1 MISTRT
7 FRWIYVGLWT
17 LRICFAL
24 LGTGYIHPDE
34 HMQNGEVTSGDLMP
48 YHTIRTWEW
57 SAVLPVRSIVPAF
70 ATTGIP
76 VWFAKVLS
84 SEKFC
89 AGTVMYLMKLK
100 TLLDYSL
107 MSLVPTPSA
116 RRPGLLLLASS
127 HVMNTFQVRPF
138 SNSIEAVLIS
148 LSLLF
153 LRKMRSVKILDKSY
167 YVHLLAITFVT
178 GIFTRPTFLIFGA
191 PIAFQ
196 VALGTWL
203 RLVVPPLFT
212 AAGTCTAFLVADTLY
227 FRGTLDDIVVTPF
240 NFLMYNFA
248 SQNLAEHGLHPRWL
262 HVFVNLPMLFG
273 PWITWLAVRAIVD
286 SASLFNKKN
295 DKSFE
300 VDVLRPTIIQMII
313 LSLSVLSVQPHQ
325 EPRFLVPLLLPIIV
339 LIANTGQL
347 AHVGKAFWVSCS
359 IFNFVLAVLFGILHQ
374 GGVVPSLFHLHPLV
388 ANASLGTRTNIIY
401 WKTYMPPLHLLGV
414 NERDVA
420 TGLVSFVDLAGAS
433 QDDFAASLSA
443 DDYDRTFLV
452 TPVAMRYTLPPA
464 ITGCMELNQTIF
476 PHLDLDHISESID
489 AGVLDGLRLGLYTLS
504 RNCVFV

>member
-1 MISTRT
+1 MISRRK
-7 FRWIYVGLWT
+7 FNWIYVGLWT

-57 SAVLPVRSIVPAF
+57 STALPVRSIVPAF

-76 VWFAKVLS
+76 LWFAKFFI
-84 SEKFC
+84 EKHLTQ
-89 AGTVMYLMKLK
+89 GVHPI
-100 TLLDYSL
+100 LLFRLERSAFLVISGLIDYSL
-107 MSLVPTPSA
+107 
-116 RRPGLLLLASS
+116 
-127 HVMNTFQVRPF
+127 VRPF
-138 SNSIEAVLIS
+138 SNSIEAVLVA

-153 LRKMRSVKILDKSY
+153 LRKISRVTMLHKSY
-167 YVHLLAITFVT
+167 YLHLLAITFVA

-191 PIAFQ
+191 PIAYQ
-196 VALGTWL
+196 VALVTLTHARTAIRWL

-212 AAGTCTAFLVADTLY
+212 AVGVCAAFLVADTLY
-227 FRGTLDDIVVTPF
+227 FRGTPNGLVVTPF

-273 PWITWLAVRAIVD
+273 PWVTWLVVRVIVD
-286 SASLFNKKN
+286 SAILSNERN
-295 DKSFE
+295 GKSFE
-300 VDVLRPTIIQMII
+300 VDVLRSTIIQMII
-313 LSLSVLSVQPHQ
+313 LSLTVLSLQPHQ

-339 LIANTGQL
+339 LVANTGRL

-374 GGVVPSLFHLHPLV
+374 GGVVPSLFHLHSLV
-388 ANASLGTRTNIIY
+388 ADPSLGTRTNIIY

-414 NERDVA
+414 NDRDVV
-420 TGLVSFVDLAGAS
+420 TGSVSFIDLAGAS
-433 QDDFAASLSA
+433 RDDFAASL
-443 DDYDRTFLV
+443 DTGNYDRTFVV
-452 TPVAMRYTLPPA
+452 TPVAMRYTLPPT
-464 ITGCMELNQTIF
+464 ITSCMELNRTIF
-476 PHLDLDHISESID
+476 PHLDLDHISESMDI
-489 AGVLDGLRLGLYTLS
+489 GVLDGLRLGVYTLS
-504 RNCVFV
+504 RNCIFV